1 MLEKKEDEGSEKE
14 EGEEENADHEDIEEV
29 YDEEEMEEVNNE
41 RIMGAIQV
49 LRNTF
54 FREIGPPH
62 PLVTLITLNL
72 IPS

>member
-41 RIMGAIQV
+41 CIMGQLMCYV
-49 LRNTF
+49 TPF
-54 FREIGPPH
+54 FGKLDPTH

-72 IPS
+72 TPS